1 MITGGIMRRT
11 LTASAVLALVVSA
24 AFIVLW
30 FSIQSMR
37 DWAML
42 SRHSQ
47 SVLSV
52 ANRFERLVIDLET
65 GERGFLLTGQ
75 ERFLQPWNAARRA
88 EPGVSAQLQTLTQL
102 PTQLRRSRAIDAAVR
117 SYIRDYSVP
126 LVRAAERDR
135 AGIDEEAVGIEGKRR
150 IDLIRADFDD
160 LIRAELELAAQ
171 RQDRAVGAARRAAV
185 AAGAGLAASLLFV
198 AIFVGY
204 VAGAILEPIRR
215 AAGMANRLADGDL
228 AVRTLESGPGE
239 VGELERAFNTMA
251 SSLETSQGQLRLLAE
266 EQAALRRV
274 ATLVAREAA
283 PSAVLDAVA
292 AEVRG
297 LLPAPATR
305 LLRLEP
311 DGTATVVAARSDPGI
326 DIPVGTN
333 LPLDG
338 DNVGGMVV
346 RSGRP
351 ARMESLDRA
360 GGPIAALARRLG
372 IRSAIGVP
380 ISVEGRLWGVMAAA
394 WTEDQPPADT
404 EARMTQF
411 TELVATAIADAARRA
426 QLAASRARIVA
437 TADETRRRIERDLHD
452 GAQQRLV
459 SLGLTLRGA
468 ADAAP
473 PDLKAQLL
481 NAADDLGGVVDE
493 LRELSRGIHPAIL
506 SQGGLKP
513 ALKNVAR
520 RSKLP
525 VELHV
530 RTDARFPQPVEV
542 TAYYVLV
549 ETLTNAAKHANA
561 SRVRVE
567 VEAADGTLEL
577 LISDDGVGG
586 AHPGDGAG
594 LMGLRD
600 RVEALGGELA
610 IDSPVGGGTSIR
622 ASIPLDEASSDSA
635 ARSR

>member
-1 MITGGIMRRT
+1 VITGGIMRRT

-30 FSIQSMR
+30 FSIKSMR
-37 DWAML
+37 DWATL

-75 ERFLQPWNAARRA
+75 ARFLQPWNAARRA
-88 EPGVSAQLQTLTQL
+88 EPGVSAQLQRLTRVSE
-102 PTQLRRSRAIDAAVR
+102 QLRRSRAIDATVR

-126 LVRAAERDR
+126 LVRAAQRDR
-135 AGIDEEAVGIEGKRR
+135 AGIDEDAVAIEGKRR
-150 IDLIRADFDD
+150 IDAIRARFDD
-160 LIRAELELAAQ
+160 LIRAEQELAAD
-171 RQDRAVGAARRAAV
+171 RQDRAVAAARRSAV

-215 AAGMANRLADGDL
+215 AAGMANHLARGDL
-228 AVRTLESGPGE
+228 AVRTPESGPGE
-239 VGELERAFNTMA
+239 VGELERSFNAMA
-251 SSLETSQGQLRLLAE
+251 RSLQASQAELRLLAE

-274 ATLVAREAA
+274 ATLVARRAS
-283 PSAVLDAVA
+283 PSAVFDAVA

-311 DGTATVVAARSDPGI
+311 DGTATVVAARSDPDI
-326 DIPVGTN
+326 EIPVGTN
-333 LPLDG
+333 MALDG
-338 DNVGGMVV
+338 DNVGGMVT

-351 ARMESLDRA
+351 ARMDSLDHA
-360 GGPIAALARRLG
+360 GGPIATLARRLG
-372 IRSAIGVP
+372 IRSAVGVP
-380 ISVEGRLWGVMAAA
+380 ISVEGRLWGVMVAA
-394 WTEDQPPADT
+394 WTDEDPPADT
-404 EARMTQF
+404 ETRMTQF
-411 TELVATAIADAARRA
+411 TEVVATAIADAARRVE
-426 QLAASRARIVA
+426 LAASRARIVA

-468 ADAAP
+468 ADAAAP
-473 PDLKAQLL
+473 HLKAQLL

-506 SQGGLKP
+506 SQGLKP
-513 ALKNVAR
+513 ALKNVVR
-520 RSKLP
+520 RSKVP
-525 VELHV
+525 VEIQV
-530 RTDARFPQPVEV
+530 RTDRRFPQPVEV

-567 VEAADGTLEL
+567 VEAADATLEL
-577 LISDDGVGG
+577 RIRDDGVGG
-586 AHPGDGAG
+586 ADPCGGTG

-610 IDSPVGGGTSIR
+610 IDSPAGGGTSIR
-622 ASIPLDEASSDSA
+622 ASIPLDEASPDSA
-635 ARSR
+635 AR